1 MKLILLVD
9 DSEEIRLTFR
19 LVLRAAGYRVI
30 ESDSGKAGLEMAR
43 QQKPDLILTDINM
56 PGGDG
61 QTLLQQIRTDADL
74 CSRQVVLMTGRP
86 DLVSPRK
93 GMEQGADDFL
103 VKPVTREAILA
114 CVASRVN
121 RAEIHWRVEDH
132 ALSKMRSSTT
142 SQLPHEF
149 FTPLAGIM
157 GLSEILGADVA
168 NLSVP
173 EIQDF
178 CKDIRLSAQRLHRTL
193 KNYLLILEQPVEP
206 EAKALGAALSPSKLK
221 DSLKAAVES
230 VIERHGRREDLTAA
244 WKEPPLRVEG
254 TDLTIIVEELLDNAF
269 KFSGR
274 GSRVVARLDEKGVLE
289 VADAGRGMLK
299 EEINK
304 IGAFRQFERKKHE
317 QQGLGLGLC
326 LVQKLAARNNAAFI
340 VLPGVQQGVIAR
352 LEFQVGTSIVPTI

>member
-30 ESDSGKAGLEMAR
+30 ESDSGKDGLEIAR
-43 QQKPDLILTDINM
+43 QHKPDLILTDINM

-61 QTLLQQIRTDADL
+61 QTLLQQIRADADL
-74 CSRQVVLMTGRP
+74 CSKQVVLMTGRP

-103 VKPVTREAILA
+103 VKPINREALLA
-114 CVASRVN
+114 CVASRVS
-121 RAEIHWRVEDH
+121 RADIHWRVEDQ
-132 ALSKMRSSTT
+132 ALSKLRSSMT

-173 EIQDF
+173 EIQDL
-178 CKDIRLSAQRLHRTL
+178 CKDIHLSAQRLHRTL
-193 KNYLLILEQPVEP
+193 KNYLLILEQPVES
-206 EAKALGAALSPSKLK
+206 EAKTLMAPLSPSQMRH
-221 DSLKAAVES
+221 SLKAAVDA

-244 WKEPPLRVEG
+244 WKEPALR
-254 TDLTIIVEELLDNAF
+254 
-269 KFSGR
+269 
-274 GSRVVARLDEKGVLE
+274 DER
-289 VADAGRGMLK
+289 D
-299 EEINK
+299 
-304 IGAFRQFERKKHE
+304 
-317 QQGLGLGLC
+317 
-326 LVQKLAARNNAAFI
+326 
-340 VLPGVQQGVIAR
+340 
-352 LEFQVGTSIVPTI
+352 